1 MKWASSISFETDL
14 GTALTGIKRDLVQQ
28 LGESPDLL
36 LVFVTPHFEDQT
48 RRLPE
53 LVAAR
58 VSPGLLLGC
67 TAVGVI
73 GGGREVE
80 ERCAVVAV
88 GASLPDVTMTPF
100 RLTAGDLP
108 DLDTGPSHWHEALGV
123 DPEPG
128 THFLLLA
135 DPGGTLTFDPRPLLM
150 GLDFA
155 YPASTTTGG
164 LASVL
169 QENRLFLDDAVFEGG
184 CVGVALQGNLHVDA
198 IVAQG
203 CRPIGPMM
211 TVTDCSGYFLT
222 ALDKRPAVEVLVE
235 LFHKLNEADQELLQ
249 RSLHLGVATT
259 GLKSDL
265 GRGDFLMRNVLQLDH
280 EKGVISVGDLL
291 RNGQTIQFHL
301 RDATTA
307 GEDLANML
315 ERYRREQP
323 GVDPAGALLFT
334 CTGRGQRFFGTAGH
348 DSGRFVEH
356 LGDVPIGGFFCGGE
370 IAPVGGTTYLH
381 GYTSAFAVFRPA
393 SRD

>member
-14 GTALTGIKRDLVQQ
+14 GTALTGIKRDLVQK

-108 DLDTGPSHWHEALGV
+108 DLDTGPSHWHEALGI

-184 CVGVALQGNLHVDA
+184 CVGVA
-198 IVAQG
+198 
-203 CRPIGPMM
+203 
-211 TVTDCSGYFLT
+211 
-222 ALDKRPAVEVLVE
+222 
-235 LFHKLNEADQELLQ
+235 
-249 RSLHLGVATT
+249 TT

-307 GEDLANML
+307 GEDLADML

-334 CTGRGQRFFGTAGH
+334 CTGRGQRFFGTTGH